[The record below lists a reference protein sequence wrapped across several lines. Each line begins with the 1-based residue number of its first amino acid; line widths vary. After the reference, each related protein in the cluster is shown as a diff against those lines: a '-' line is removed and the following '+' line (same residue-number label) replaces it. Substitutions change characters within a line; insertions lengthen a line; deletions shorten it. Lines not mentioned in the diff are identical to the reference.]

1 MKATM
6 KATEYMERL
15 RNAKSYAGRTRIML
29 WASHDKELTFA
40 GYLAIKGLY
49 DQLNAKE
56 ATTHV

>member
-1 MKATM
+1 M
-6 KATEYMERL
+6 KATEYMELL

-56 ATTHV
+56 ATDHV